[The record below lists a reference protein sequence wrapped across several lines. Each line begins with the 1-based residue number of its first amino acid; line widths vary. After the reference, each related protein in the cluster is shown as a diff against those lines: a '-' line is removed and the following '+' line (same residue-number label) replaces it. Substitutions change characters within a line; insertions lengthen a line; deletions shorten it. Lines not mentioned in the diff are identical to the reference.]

1 MHSDRKTALITGSGQ
16 NIGRGIASQLAQAGF
31 NIIVNGSRNRDA
43 AEAVAA
49 EVREH
54 GVDALVAM
62 GNVGIKAEA
71 EAVAKRI
78 GEIKG
83 VSAVYAS
90 PLERARETAAPIG
103 KILGQK
109 VQIHKGLLECDFGDW
124 TGAQLTALMK
134 KPEWTTVQKAPSTF
148 RFPHGES
155 FTEMQQRMVTALD
168 DIRAKHPGGIVVCV
182 SHADPIKAALAH
194 AMGTHLDL
202 FQRIVVSTCSVSALA
217 YGGGAPIVL
226 TVNSTGGSLSEL
238 APS

>member
-1 MHSDRKTALITGSGQ
+1 LHLADSG
-16 NIGRGIASQLAQAGF
+16 
-31 NIIVNGSRNRDA
+31 
-43 AEAVAA
+43 
-49 EVREH
+49 
-54 GVDALVAM
+54 
-62 GNVGIKAEA
+62 KAEA
-71 EAVAKRI
+71 EAVAERI

-109 VQIHKGLLECDFGDW
+109 VNIHKGLLECDFGDW

-182 SHADPIKAALAH
+182 SHADPIKAAVAH
-194 AMGTHLDL
+194 AMGTHIDL
-202 FQRIVVSTCSVSALA
+202 FQRIVISTCSVSAVA
-217 YGGGAPIVL
+217 YSTSGPVVL
-226 TVNSTGGSLSEL
+226 TVNSTGGSLADL
-238 APS
+238 RPS

>member
-1 MHSDRKTALITGSGQ
+1 LEHNPMARPTKNAPTLILMVRHGRTPTTGKVLPGRAAGLHLADSG
-16 NIGRGIASQLAQAGF
+16 
-31 NIIVNGSRNRDA
+31 
-43 AEAVAA
+43 
-49 EVREH
+49 
-54 GVDALVAM
+54 
-62 GNVGIKAEA
+62 KAEA

-78 GEIKG
+78 AEIKG

-109 VQIHKGLLECDFGDW
+109 VNIHKGLLECDFGDW

-155 FTEMQQRMVTALD
+155 FTEMQQRMVSALD

-182 SHADPIKAALAH
+182 SHADPIKAAVAH
-194 AMGTHLDL
+194 AMGTHIDL
-202 FQRIVVSTCSVSALA
+202 FQRIVISTCSVSAVA
-217 YGGGAPIVL
+217 YSPSGPVVL
-226 TVNSTGGSLSEL
+226 TVNSTGGSLADL
-238 APS
+238 RPS